1 MTPITLAL
9 TAGESWRNARTAL
22 AAMLSRGALNPADIS
37 VLFRAYTQPEPP
49 PVHLLR
55 IPQFLGTNLFSL
67 AIATACIKILV
78 SFISSQHSKNICL
91 FSVSL

>member
-9 TAGESWRNARTAL
+9 TSGESWRGARTAL

-37 VLFRAYTQPEPP
+37 VLFRAYTQSEPP

-55 IPQFLGTNLFSL
+55 IPQFLGR
-67 AIATACIKILV
+67 
-78 SFISSQHSKNICL
+78 
-91 FSVSL
+91 

>member
-1 MTPITLAL
+1 MTYPYINCCSGHDVTPITLAL

-55 IPQFLGTNLFSL
+55 IPQFLGIHFHCRTECEYIDNKFYL
-67 AIATACIKILV
+67 
-78 SFISSQHSKNICL
+78 
-91 FSVSL
+91 

>member
-1 MTPITLAL
+1 MQNCELEVTLLCPPKLSILNILVIICSGHDVTPITLAL

-55 IPQFLGTNLFSL
+55 IPQFLGR
-67 AIATACIKILV
+67 
-78 SFISSQHSKNICL
+78 
-91 FSVSL
+91 